1 MHCFQEAAPGAAAIV
16 PVTRAGLDA
25 WLARAPGAQARWV
38 REHGFEAAPARHIAV
53 PGDDGRIAVVL
64 VAASSPPALFTLGEL
79 PAALPPGLSCALE
92 GRFDAERATALALGW
107 ALGSYRFDRYRGA
120 RQRPPRLAPP
130 AGADMARVAAIAE
143 SVHLARDLVN
153 APAEDMGPG
162 ELAGAVEALGRA
174 HGARV
179 RIVAGDDLLAA
190 GYPAI
195 HAVGRASA
203 RAPRLADLAWG
214 EEGAP
219 LVALVGKG
227 VCFDSGGLDLKP
239 AAGMQLMKK
248 DMAGAASAIALAAM
262 VMRLGLPV
270 RLRLLVPAV
279 DNAVAGNAYRPL
291 DVVATRQGT
300 AIEIGNTDAEGRVIL
315 ADALAEA
322 SSHKPDL
329 LLDLATLTGA
339 ARVALGPELPALFCN
354 DEALA
359 GEIEAAG
366 RRMEDELWRLP
377 LWPGYRRLLESD
389 VAPLSTTGREGTAG
403 AIVAALF
410 LERFVGEGIA
420 WAHIDLMGW
429 NPHARPG
436 RPKGGE
442 AMAARGLLAMLERR
456 YGAAPAAGG
465 RREGA
470 V

>member
-1 MHCFQEAAPGAAAIV
+1 M
-16 PVTRAGLDA
+16 
-25 WLARAPGAQARWV
+25 
-38 REHGFEAAPARHIAV
+38 
-53 PGDDGRIAVVL
+53 
-64 VAASSPPALFTLGEL
+64 
-79 PAALPPGLSCALE
+79 
-92 GRFDAERATALALGW
+92 
-107 ALGSYRFDRYRGA
+107 
-120 RQRPPRLAPP
+120 
-130 AGADMARVAAIAE
+130 
-143 SVHLARDLVN
+143 
-153 APAEDMGPG
+153 
-162 ELAGAVEALGRA
+162 
-174 HGARV
+174 
-179 RIVAGDDLLAA
+179 
-190 GYPAI
+190 
-195 HAVGRASA
+195 
-203 RAPRLADLAWG
+203 
-214 EEGAP
+214 
-219 LVALVGKG
+219 
-227 VCFDSGGLDLKP
+227 CFDSGGLDLKP

-456 YGAAPAAGG
+456 YGATAAAG

-470 V
+470 E

>member
-1 MHCFQEAAPGAAAIV
+1 MLTLDDGRSATAIEVVAEPELAAWRAAQDGATGAWLAATGFGAAANEFV
-16 PVTRAGLDA
+16 MLPDATGGLDRVVA
-25 WLARAPGAQARWV
+25 GIGARPTLASLGAL
-38 REHGFEAAPARHIAV
+38 AAK
-53 PGDDGRIAVVL
+53 
-64 VAASSPPALFTLGEL
+64 L
-79 PAALPPGLSCALE
+79 PAADYRLANAGDQAP
-92 GRFDAERATALALGW
+92 TLALGW
-107 ALGSYRFDRYRGA
+107 ALGGYRFDAYKSERRTM
-120 RQRPPRLAPP
+120 PRLLV
-130 AGADMARVAAIAE
+130 GQAALLDEWQA
-143 SVHLARDLVN
+143 LALCRDLIN
-153 APAEDMGPG
+153 TPAAAMLPHDLET
-162 ELAGAVEALGRA
+162 AARAVAVRHGATVEATT
-174 HGARV
+174 
-179 RIVAGDDLLAA
+179 GDALLRRGFDAV
-190 GYPAI
+190 

-203 RAPRLADLAWG
+203 SAPRLIDLRWG
-214 EEGAP
+214 ASDGP
-219 LVALVGKG
+219 KVTLVGKG